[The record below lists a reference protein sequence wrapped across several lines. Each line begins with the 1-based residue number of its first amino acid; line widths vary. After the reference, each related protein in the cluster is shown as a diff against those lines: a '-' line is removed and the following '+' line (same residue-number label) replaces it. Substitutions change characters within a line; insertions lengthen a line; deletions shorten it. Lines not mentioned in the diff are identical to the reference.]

1 MLRPCGPCV
10 PFFAVILFPFL
21 VILFVLITTFSL
33 VFGIFCAVPASM
45 GCCCL
50 YSWRCSKRWQTD
62 LYQKVIYLSYYL
74 QNRGLPQP
82 KANSKFLP
90 VEDIRPKQ
98 VLESLG
104 FPSWVGDSFVKTHWL
119 SENRSKRKLLEI
131 FKTIFHMFLLK
142 ADLKN
147 DSEMT

>member
-1 MLRPCGPCV
+1 MFEFMSSLRLFGDSEFFFRCQMLRPCGPCV

-104 FPSWVGDSFVKTHWL
+104 
-119 SENRSKRKLLEI
+119 E
-131 FKTIFHMFLLK
+131 TILGLIHL
-142 ADLKN
+142 
-147 DSEMT
+147 